1 MSSTIL
7 GIIASSG
14 APSAPFDPS
23 SIANLKLWL
32 DASDTAT
39 ISLSGS
45 AVTQWND
52 KSANAKNV
60 TQATAAR
67 RPSSGINTINGKN
80 VVTFGGDDLL
90 QAASA
95 ADWAFLHNSGGSTV
109 FAVSIS
115 DNTAAAEF
123 PIFAT
128 STGSSQ
134 IGCGFR
140 IAYDTP
146 PAPQQFS
153 PFVSTG
159 GGSGTLVSLIS
170 GGAVT
175 VGTAFYASGI
185 WDNSNG
191 TYANRSLWRQNGGTQ
206 FGTNAQDDAPV
217 GTNPANALI
226 IGCNNTAGTTG
237 YTGKIAEILLYSGVL
252 TGTDVSN
259 VNSYLSAKWG
269 I

>member
-1 MSSTIL
+1 MIGNVVAGLL
-7 GIIASSG
+7 GGAAS
-14 APSAPFDPS
+14 PPFDPS

-52 KSANAKNV
+52 KSGNAKHV
-60 TQATAAR
+60 TQATSAR
-67 RPSSGINTINGKN
+67 RPSSGINTINSKN
-80 VVTFGGDDLL
+80 VITFGGDDLL

-134 IGCGFR
+134 IGCAFR
-140 IAYDTP
+140 IAYDP
-146 PAPQQFS
+146 PLDKFS

-159 GGSGTLVSLIS
+159 GGSGTLVSLIAA
-170 GGAVT
+170 GGVT

-185 WDNSNG
+185 WDNSNA
-191 TYANRSLWRQNGGTQ
+191 TLANRSLWRQNGGTQ
-206 FGTNAQDDAPV
+206 EGANSQDDSPV

-252 TGTDVSN
+252 TGTDVTN

>member
-1 MSSTIL
+1 MPIL
-7 GIIASSG
+7 GIIASSK
-14 APSAPFDPS
+14 ASAFNPL
-23 SIANLKLWL
+23 SIANCKLWL

-39 ISLSGS
+39 ISLSGND
-45 AVTQWND
+45 VTQWND
-52 KSANAKNV
+52 KSGNSKNV
-60 TQATAAR
+60 TQSTSAR
-67 RPSSGINTINGKN
+67 RPSSGINTINSKN

-90 QAASA
+90 QAATAS
-95 ADWAFLHNSGGSTV
+95 DWAFLHNSGGSTV

-134 IGCGFR
+134 VGCGLR
-140 IAYDTP
+140 ISYDTP
-146 PAPQQFS
+146 PAPFTIG

-170 GGAVT
+170 GGTITA
-175 VGTAFYASGI
+175 GTAFYTSGI

-191 TYANRSLWRQNGGTQ
+191 TNANRSLWRQNGGTQ
-206 FGTNAQDDAPV
+206 FGANTQDDAPV
-217 GTNPANALI
+217 GTDPANALI

-252 TGTDVSN
+252 TGTDITN

>member
-1 MSSTIL
+1 MIGNVVAGLL
-7 GIIASSG
+7 GGVA
-14 APSAPFDPS
+14 APFDPL
-23 SIANLKLWL
+23 SIANCQLWL
-32 DASDTAT
+32 DGSDTST

-52 KSANAKNV
+52 KSGNAKNV

-67 RPSSGINTINGKN
+67 RPSSGINTINSKN
-80 VVTFGGDDLL
+80 VITFGGDDLL
-90 QAASA
+90 QAATAS
-95 ADWAFLHNSGGSTV
+95 DWTFLHNSGGSTV

-115 DNTAAAEF
+115 DNSTAAEF

-128 STGSSQ
+128 STGSAQ
-134 IGCGFR
+134 TGVALR

-146 PAPQQFS
+146 TQS
-153 PFVSTG
+153 IGPFVSTG

-175 VGTAFYASGI
+175 AGTAFYTSGI
-185 WDNSNG
+185 WDNNNA
-191 TYANRSLWRQNGGTQ
+191 TLANRSLWRQNGGTQ
-206 FGTNAQDDAPV
+206 FGANAQDDAPV

-252 TGTDVSN
+252 SGTDITN

>member
-1 MSSTIL
+1 M
-7 GIIASSG
+7 IANVIAGSFSG
-14 APSAPFDPS
+14 VSAPFDPS

-60 TQATAAR
+60 TQGTSAR
-67 RPSSGINTINGKN
+67 RPSSGINTINSKN

-109 FAVSIS
+109 FAVTIS
-115 DNTAAAEF
+115 DNATAAEF

-134 IGCGFR
+134 VGCALR
-140 IAYDTP
+140 VAADVP
-146 PAPQQFS
+146 PATHALG

-170 GGAVT
+170 GGTITA
-175 VGTAFYASGI
+175 GTAFYTSGI
-185 WDNSNG
+185 FDNSNA
-191 TYANRSLWRQNGGTQ
+191 TVANRSLWRLNGGTQ
-206 FGTNAQDDAPV
+206 FGGNAQDDAPV
-217 GTNPANALI
+217 GSNPANALI

-237 YTGKIAEILLYSGVL
+237 YTGKIGEILLYSGVL
-252 TGTDVSN
+252 SGTDITN